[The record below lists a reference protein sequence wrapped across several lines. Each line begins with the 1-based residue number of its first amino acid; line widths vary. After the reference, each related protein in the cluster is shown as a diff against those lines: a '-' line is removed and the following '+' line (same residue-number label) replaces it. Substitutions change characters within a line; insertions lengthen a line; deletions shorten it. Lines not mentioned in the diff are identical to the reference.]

1 MSKPPVLKA
10 KELIKIVEKLGF
22 VNTRNRGSHFFY
34 KHKNGR
40 TTVIPVHPGKTIGL
54 GLMRSIL
61 KDMGMSVEEFKK
73 YL

>member
-1 MSKPPVLKA
+1 MSKPLILKA

-22 VNTRNRGSHFFY
+22 VNARNKGSHFFF
-34 KHKNGR
+34 KHRNGK
-40 TTVIPVHPGKTIGL
+40 TTVIPVHSGKTIGL

-61 KDMGMSVEEFKK
+61 KDIGMSVDEFRK

>member
-1 MSKPPVLKA
+1 MSKPPILKA

-22 VNTRNRGSHFFY
+22 VNTRNKGSHFFF
-34 KHKNGR
+34 KHRNGR
-40 TTVIPVHPGKTIGL
+40 TTVIPVHPGKTMGL

-61 KDMGMSVEEFKK
+61 KDIGMSVDEFRK

>member
-1 MSKPPVLKA
+1 MSKPPALKA

-22 VNTRNRGSHFFY
+22 INTRNKGSHFFY

>member
-22 VNTRNRGSHFFY
+22 VNSRNRGSHFFF

-40 TTVIPVHPGKTIGL
+40 TTVIPVHPGKTVGL
-54 GLMRSIL
+54 GLMRNIL
-61 KDMGMSVEEFKK
+61 KDIGMSVDEFRK

>member
-10 KELIKIVEKLGF
+10 KEVVRIIEKLGF
-22 VNTRNRGSHFFY
+22 ANTRKKGSHFFFR
-34 KHKNGR
+34 HPDGR

-61 KDMGMSVEEFKK
+61 NDIKISVEEFKK
-73 YL
+73 IS

>member
-22 VNTRNRGSHFFY
+22 VNSRNRGSHFFF

-40 TTVIPVHPGKTIGL
+40 TTVIPVHSGKTIGL

-61 KDMGMSVEEFKK
+61 KDIGMSVDEFRK

>member
-1 MSKPPVLKA
+1 MSKPPILKA

-22 VNTRNRGSHFFY
+22 VNARNKGSHFFF
-34 KHKNGR
+34 KHRNGR

-61 KDMGMSVEEFKK
+61 KDIGMSVDEFRK